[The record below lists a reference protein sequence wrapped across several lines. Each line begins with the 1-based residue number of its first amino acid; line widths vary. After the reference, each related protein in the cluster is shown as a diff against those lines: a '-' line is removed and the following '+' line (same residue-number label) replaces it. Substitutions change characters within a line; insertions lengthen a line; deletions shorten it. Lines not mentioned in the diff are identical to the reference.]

1 MYGRE
6 KKKRIEIEN
15 GPVLVFIISLPRTRT
30 ELSFKA
36 LTTGILFL
44 PFVLIMT
51 ILLLEHK
58 LRVTSSLWNMLLSEI
73 SNMLISLNVLRILS
87 SSFDGPMQPSIVA
100 L

>member
-1 MYGRE
+1 M
-6 KKKRIEIEN
+6 EN

-36 LTTGILFL
+36 LTTGMLFL
-44 PFVLIMT
+44 PFVVIMT
-51 ILLLEHK
+51 ILFLEHK
-58 LRVTSSLWNMLLSEI
+58 VRVTSSFWNMPLSDI

-87 SSFDGPMQPSIVA
+87 ASFDGPMQPCIVA